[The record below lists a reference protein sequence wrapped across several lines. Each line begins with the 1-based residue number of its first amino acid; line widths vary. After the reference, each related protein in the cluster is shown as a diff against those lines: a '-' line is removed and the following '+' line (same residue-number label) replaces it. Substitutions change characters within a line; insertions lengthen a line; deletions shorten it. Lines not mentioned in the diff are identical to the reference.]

1 MKVLTILL
9 VLSLGALAACS
20 KQYKS
25 AEIAAATVA
34 KADFAGLDCEV
45 ITSRVSRLEQKM
57 YDAKREL
64 NSTADR
70 NRGYQAGAAVLMLIA
85 LPFIPSNEAQADQYA
100 KALGEYEAALEEA
113 EEARC
118 V

>member
-1 MKVLTILL
+1 MKTIALL
-9 VLSLGALAACS
+9 IALSLGALTACS

-25 AEIAAATVA
+25 AEIAAAAVA

-45 ITSRVSRLEQKM
+45 ITSRVSRLEQRM

-64 NSTADR
+64 NSSADR

-85 LPFIPSNEAQADQYA
+85 LPFIPSNEAQADHYA